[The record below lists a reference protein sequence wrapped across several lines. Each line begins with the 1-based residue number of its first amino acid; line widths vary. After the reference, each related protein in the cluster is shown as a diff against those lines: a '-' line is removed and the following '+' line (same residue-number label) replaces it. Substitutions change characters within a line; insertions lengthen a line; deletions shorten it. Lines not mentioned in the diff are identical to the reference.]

1 MESRT
6 HVNKTLSQEMKNLRK
21 HVLFQCDVL
30 VQMLLDI
37 KESVNNNSIGMHH
50 VKAFDTL
57 LYQATVD
64 CHLLSEAA
72 TEISLQLEKLDINF
86 PK

>member
-1 MESRT
+1 
-6 HVNKTLSQEMKNLRK
+6 
-21 HVLFQCDVL
+21 
-30 VQMLLDI
+30 
-37 KESVNNNSIGMHH
+37 MHH

-57 LYQATVD
+57 LSEATVD

-72 TEISLQLEKLDINF
+72 TEIPVQLEELDINF

>member
-30 VQMLLDI
+30 VQMLDI

-72 TEISLQLEKLDINF
+72 AEIFLQLEKLDINF